1 MAGKPVHVEI
11 PAADSKR
18 GMKFYGELFGWEWSD
33 WGPDA
38 PMEYNMT
45 RFTEDTGGALYPSE
59 NGGSGILVYFD
70 VEEINAAVARVKEL
84 GGKPEEVM
92 PIPGVGYSAH
102 ATDTEGNRF
111 GLFQSDE
118 SVAPPQG

>member
-11 PAADSKR
+11 PAKDSKR
-18 GMKFYGELFGWEWSD
+18 GMKFYSDLFGWEWTD

-45 RFTEDTGGALYPSE
+45 RFSETSGGALYPSDE
-59 NGGSGILVYFD
+59 GGSGYRVYFD
-70 VEEINAAVARVKEL
+70 VDDINTAVARVQEL
-84 GGKPEEVM
+84 GGKTEDVM
-92 PIPGVGYSAH
+92 PIPGVGYSAS